1 MTRTPFR
8 PAPALAVAALALALA
23 ACGGGVSDTPAG
35 PSSPADAGGEE
46 TPAPFE
52 PATGGEMTLYT
63 WSDYFPED
71 LAKKFTDDTG
81 IKLTV
86 DYYDSN
92 ETLEAKLRASNGAGY
107 DVVVPSDYMVQ
118 TLVAAGLLQ
127 PVDAPDLPNGA
138 NIAEAFLDPYF
149 DPGRVY
155 SVPYLYGT
163 TGFMYDPAKT
173 DAELTS
179 WADYFDPPAEL
190 GKVGTMSDQTEVVGA
205 ALRAVGGV
213 TCSQDAAELQ
223 AASDLLT
230 SFKSRVSTISSD
242 GILDRLAAGEESIAM
257 IWNGAAMRAREIL
270 PSLAFVYPEEG
281 MALWQDNF
289 VVPVG
294 AAHVPQALTF
304 LDWMMDPVNSAAAA
318 NFQRYASGIDGVTE
332 LLDADLAA
340 APEIVVPDDYTGAQ
354 PVEPCTNEQ
363 LTNYTQIWE
372 SFKG

>member
-1 MTRTPFR
+1 MTRPR
-8 PAPALAVAALALALA
+8 APHRRLLTASALVAATGLLA
-23 ACGGGVSDTPAG
+23 ACGGGVTDSAAPAQGAESPAG
-35 PSSPADAGGEE
+35 E
-46 TPAPFE
+46 FV
-52 PATGGEMTLYT
+52 PATSGEMTLYT

-71 LAKKFTDDTG
+71 LAKKFTDETG
-81 IKLTV
+81 IELTV

-127 PVDAPDLPNGA
+127 EIDATELPNGG
-138 NIAEAFLDPYF
+138 NIAESFVDPYF
-149 DPGRVY
+149 DPGRLY

-163 TGFMYDPAKT
+163 TGYMYDSAQT
-173 DAELTS
+173 SETLDS
-179 WADYFDPPAEL
+179 WADYFNPPAEL

-213 TCSQDAAELQ
+213 TCSTDPADLQ
-223 AASDLLT
+223 AAQDLLT
-230 SFKSRVSTISSD
+230 AFKPRVSTINSD

-257 IWNGAAMRAREIL
+257 IWNGAGMRARSEKPTL
-270 PSLAFVYPEEG
+270 TYVYPSEG

-294 AAHVPQALTF
+294 AEHVPQALTF
-304 LDWMMDPVNSAAAA
+304 LNWMMEPENAAAAA
-318 NFQRYASGIDGVTE
+318 NFQRYGSGIDGVDE

-340 APEIVVPDDYTGAQ
+340 APEIVIPDGYTGAQ

-363 LTNYTQIWE
+363 LTSYTQIWE